1 MAVVKR
7 RVDDAKRGG
16 SVGTLERGERVKYRA
31 GERERKARAG
41 ERADER
47 VG

>member
-1 MAVVKR
+1 M
-7 RVDDAKRGG
+7 DDAKRGG
-16 SVGTLERGERVKYRA
+16 SVGTLERVKYRA